1 MQPAYAVDLAAELA
15 DRDKRAKIVSHC
27 VNDEKVIF
35 TCKIKAKT
43 VSVCAVFDNEKK
55 LTKLKYKYGLRHH
68 IEMQIIK
75 TAHSS
80 FDDVTFA
87 NVPTASSI
95 AYVFRIK
102 NIPYDYYLYS
112 TSVRGQDDPKTG
124 ASTRE
129 NRDGL
134 AVKKG
139 SVIIFNKLCST
150 TAFDHNLTINSL
162 VAAVKP
168 LEITDESNP
177 YELAYPSTP

>member
-1 MQPAYAVDLAAELA
+1 MQPAYAIDWAAELA

-35 TCKIKAKT
+35 TCRIKAKT
-43 VSVCAVFDNEKK
+43 VSVCAVFDNNKK

-75 TAHSS
+75 TARPS
-80 FDDVTFA
+80 FDDVAFA
-87 NVPTASSI
+87 DITGASSA
-95 AYVFRIK
+95 AYVFKIT

-112 TSVRGQDDPKTG
+112 TSVRGPNDPKTG
-124 ASTRE
+124 ASTRV

-150 TAFDHNLTINSL
+150 TPFDHNLTINPL
-162 VAAVKP
+162 GAAVKQ
-168 LEITDESNP
+168 LEITDESDP
-177 YELAYPSTP
+177 YELAYPTTP